1 MSDGGDRRKVWY
13 LRRLDLFAAMTD
25 EEVEA
30 IARLLDD
37 HHLPAGVGLLG
48 DRRRERAYLIKEGA
62 VRLHAGGPTR
72 PVTLALLGPGR
83 VFGLSAVIGDEDPTV
98 GAMTVAPSYV
108 CFATWP
114 KLLEVLALHPQ
125 AMLRM
130 TQGLAEQVFRAETW
144 RGRLGMAAP
153 RARLADLLLELG
165 DEFGEATETGWRVPF
180 RLTQADLARMIG
192 ASRET
197 ASRLMGEFARAGW
210 VTRERGLLTV
220 RDRAG
225 LAAQA
230 GENRAAKRRDGVGG
244 LAAVG
249 GEPAPPQQGGPVP
262 EHLGVGSRVGERR
275 P

>member
-1 MSDGGDRRKVWY
+1 MSDGGDQRKVWY

-37 HHLPAGVGLLG
+37 HHIPAGVGLLG
-48 DRRRERAYLIKEGA
+48 DRRRERVYLIKDGA
-62 VRLHAGGPTR
+62 VRLHAGDSAR
-72 PVTLALLGPGR
+72 PVTLALLGPGQ

-144 RGRLGMAAP
+144 RGRLGMASP

-180 RLTQADLARMIG
+180 RLTQVDLARMIG

-197 ASRLMGEFARAGW
+197 TSRLMGEFDRAGC

-225 LAAQA
+225 LVVQA
-230 GENRAAKRRDGVGG
+230 GDHRAAKRRGRAG
-244 LAAVG
+244 
-249 GEPAPPQQGGPVP
+249 
-262 EHLGVGSRVGERR
+262 
-275 P
+275 